1 MADSSNTGKYE
12 SDDRLFEAIAAFEK
26 ARDAGKNPDP
36 KEWLERFPEVSDKL
50 AAYFAAEKDVKFALA
65 PALSTMIDDKPP
77 EIPGY
82 RIIEKI
88 GPGGMGVV
96 YKAHRISTNSIV
108 ALKIIRPDR
117 LEGFSPEQ
125 RRKTI
130 ERFITEAQA
139 AAQLEHD
146 NLVKVY
152 EVGEHAGRP
161 F

>member
-1 MADSSNTGKYE
+1 
-12 SDDRLFEAIAAFEK
+12 
-26 ARDAGKNPDP
+26 
-36 KEWLERFPEVSDKL
+36 RFPEVSDKL

-117 LEGFSPEQ
+117 LEGVSPDQ

-161 F
+161 FYAMRYVEGQSLREMLTVRSSRTPGEGSALLPSP